1 MTEAKLESVELTSLN
16 QLVSE
21 IIGGSVRRNTFTQWE
36 LELLLDLQTCRVR
49 KSSRSEVLRNYLR
62 AVQQHFA
69 DGELDPL
76 RLSTFLDSQNRRS
89 RAVQHPAPE
98 LPEVECAQ

>member
-1 MTEAKLESVELTSLN
+1 MTEAKMESAELTSLN
-16 QLVSE
+16 QLVHE

-49 KSSRSEVLRNYLR
+49 KSSRSEVLRSYLR

-69 DGELDPL
+69 DGEMDPL
-76 RLSTFLDSQNRRS
+76 RLSTFLDGQNRRS
-89 RAVQHPAPE
+89 RAVPRPVPE